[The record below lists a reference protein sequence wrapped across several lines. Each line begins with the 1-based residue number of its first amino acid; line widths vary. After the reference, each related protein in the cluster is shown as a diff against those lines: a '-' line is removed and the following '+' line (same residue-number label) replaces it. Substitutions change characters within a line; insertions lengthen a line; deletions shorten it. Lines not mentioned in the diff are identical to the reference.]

1 MPSPLKLISSMATK
15 QVLAELIAQ
24 YHDTGAARVE
34 LEAVGGVDA
43 AKRVQAGESFDVIV
57 LAANVIDQLTGSG
70 QVVAGS
76 RADLVRSGVAVAVR
90 EGAVKPDIGTEDAVK
105 QAVLAAKSL
114 SYSTGPSGT
123 HLMKVFERW
132 GIADQVKSRMVQ
144 AQPGI
149 PVGSLIA
156 KGEAELG
163 FQQFSE
169 LMHLKGITVLGPLPP
184 EIQIITTFSGGV
196 AATSADPAA
205 ARALLAFLASPAA
218 GAAKARNGMEAA

>member
-1 MPSPLKLISSMATK
+1 MPSPLKLISSMATR

-24 YHDTGAARVE
+24 YHDTGAPRVE

-43 AKRVQAGESFDVIV
+43 AKRVQAGEAFDVIV

-90 EGAVKPDIGTEDAVK
+90 EGAAKPDIGTEEAVK

-169 LMHLKGITVLGPLPP
+169 LMHLQGITVLGPLPP

-196 AATSADPAA
+196 AATSTDPAA

-218 GAAKARNGMEAA
+218 GAAKVRNGMEAA